1 MKIYEIPQRV
11 FVLRENN
18 TIDNTIL
25 NVYLYRSIQN
35 KKKEIDR
42 VRHKWD
48 TAKKIRNDYEYI
60 YTSSNYRKN
69 ISHITPVSRSF
80 FKLREIIYD
89 YHLDVGDNA
98 ACIAEAP
105 GGFIQSILL
114 HVDNR
119 QLPFTNV
126 FGITLVS
133 DDKDIPYWNPSLIK
147 DPRVSVSNGSDG
159 TGDLYKLSNV
169 LSFIK
174 TCGKSSCQLVTADG
188 GFDYTSDFEQELSS
202 YKLFYS
208 EIMIALNVQKKGG
221 TFICKLFELFYV
233 STLQL
238 VFILYLSYES
248 ISFIKP
254 LTSRQSNSEK
264 YIVCRGFKGYNKEIS
279 NLMCSFFMKDRLP
292 VKLPTE
298 FVEFIDRYHKIYVT
312 NQIRRIDSTLHVISS
327 RRVLDKPSHQ
337 QIKLAKEW
345 CKKYNIPINKS
356 CYYLNH
362 TR

>member
-1 MKIYEIPQRV
+1 MKIYTVPKNEFI
-11 FVLRENN
+11 LSYSDTIENL
-18 TIDNTIL
+18 IL
-25 NVYLYRSIQN
+25 NKPLYQAIQN
-35 KKKEIDR
+35 KKNEIDK
-42 VRHKWD
+42 VRNKWD

-69 ISHITPVSRSF
+69 ISDIIPVSRSF

-89 YHLDVGDNA
+89 FRLDIRDKVG
-98 ACIAEAP
+98 CIAEAP
-105 GGFIQSILL
+105 GGFIQSVIY
-114 HVDNR
+114 HTEGR
-119 QLPFTNV
+119 KLPLDDI

-133 DDKDIPYWNPSLIK
+133 DNRDIPYWNPTLIK
-147 DPRVSVSNGSDG
+147 DKRVTISNGSDG
-159 TGDLYKLSNV
+159 TGDLYKLENI

-174 TCGKSSCQLVTADG
+174 TCGKNTCQLVTADG

-208 EIMIALNVQKKGG
+208 EIMIALNIQKKGG
-221 TFICKLFELFYV
+221 SFICKLFELFYI

-264 YIVCRGFKGYNKEIS
+264 YIVCRGFKGYNKGLS
-279 NLMCSFFMKDRLP
+279 NLLCSFFMKETLP
-292 VKLPTE
+292 IELPKN
-298 FVEFIDRYHKIYVT
+298 FI
-312 NQIRRIDSTLHVISS
+312 NQINQYHTLYVNHQMKRIDATLNVISS
-327 RRVLDKPSHQ
+327 KRILDKPSKQ

-345 CKKYNIPINKS
+345 CKKYNIPINKN